1 MADKI
6 LLDNRILKIEEKD
19 LPCLV
24 SYDKKVGGSHFTIS
38 MVANLFLKGSKIIF
52 LTAYPMAK
60 DNFLQQT
67 KGKESEINY
76 ITNEKQFD
84 TDAQAII
91 LESGNEKL
99 FWKIIKRIDNLQKH
113 VVLIKNMEMFSNEI
127 LDFCLKLQ
135 KIIISGDIDKCSNKQ
150 IREKKFKT
158 TIIFTKP
165 EIKLPFNPPSLKKY
179 KGYLWSKDKE
189 GYVTVQIEK

>member
-6 LLDNRILKIEEKD
+6 LLDNKNLKIEEKD
-19 LPCLV
+19 LPCLIT
-24 SYDKKVGGSHFTIS
+24 YGEKVGGSHFTIS

-60 DNFLQQT
+60 DNFLKQI
-67 KGKESEINY
+67 KGKESKINY
-76 ITNEKQFD
+76 ITNENQLD
-84 TDAQAII
+84 ASAQAII
-91 LESGNEKL
+91 LESSNEKL
-99 FWKIIKRIDNLQKH
+99 FWKVVKRIDDLRKH
-113 VVLIKNMEMFSNEI
+113 VVLIKNMEMFSNKI

-135 KIIISGDIDKCSNKQ
+135 KIIISGNIDKCSNKQ

-165 EIKLPFNPPSLKKY
+165 EIKLPFNIPSLKKY
-179 KGYLWSKDKE
+179 TGYLWSKNKE